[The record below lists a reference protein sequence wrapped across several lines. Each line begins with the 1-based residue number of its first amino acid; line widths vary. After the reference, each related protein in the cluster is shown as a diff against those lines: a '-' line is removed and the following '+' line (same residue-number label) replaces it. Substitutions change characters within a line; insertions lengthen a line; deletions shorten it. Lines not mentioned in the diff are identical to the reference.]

1 MIIEMCIKLESAFK
15 NDPRLILE
23 RAFDL
28 HEFAFCFLNHP
39 IHFLELILAAWVPC
53 FLPPSNVGLGLSDSE
68 CENGLRLDHITTRW
82 AFVLKAF
89 LCDIEF
95 AKTLG
100 DPDIFRFVCI

>member
-1 MIIEMCIKLESAFK
+1 LRSVSNWSQIHFK

-39 IHFLELILAAWVPC
+39 IHFHELFLAVWAPF

-68 CENGLRLDHITTRW
+68 CENGLWLDLFSARW

-89 LCDIEF
+89 LCDIKV

-100 DPDIFRFVCI
+100 DPDFVRFVCIG